1 MRGAARWLSLV
12 VVVSLAGAAH
22 ATECPAPHSGTAA
35 LASADANARLETIR
49 ALMRRDARNAR
60 IWTFVSSGFS
70 LAGAA
75 VGFTLAAITH
85 DPAYR
90 YDRLA
95 GAIAG
100 LITPL
105 ADLID
110 PLLMMGDQ
118 RALEAQ
124 LARGPPEDVC
134 ATLAQA
140 EAWLERDAKNAHRLM
155 LMQHLGT
162 ALVALLG
169 GIALAAVNHDRAALL
184 QVGATLVIGELQAWT
199 LPTGIIAD
207 REAYLS
213 GDLAL
218 PESRWW
224 ALGGWAGPRD
234 AGLTLAVAF

>member
-1 MRGAARWLSLV
+1 MRGAAGWLTIAV
-12 VVVSLAGAAH
+12 VLLCAPARAA
-22 ATECPAPHSGTAA
+22 ECPAPHSGTAA
-35 LASADANARLETIR
+35 LASLDPNARLEAIR
-49 ALMRRDARNAR
+49 ALMRHDARNAR
-60 IWTFVSSGFS
+60 IWTYVTSGLS

-75 VGFTLAAITH
+75 VNFTLAATTH
-85 DPAYR
+85 DHAYR

-95 GAIAG
+95 GGIAG

-124 LARGPPEDVC
+124 LSGGAPGDVC

-140 EAWLERDAKNAHRLM
+140 EAWLERDAKNAHRL
-155 LMQHLGT
+155 LLLQHLGT

-169 GIALAAVNHDRAALL
+169 GIALVAVNHDRAALL
-184 QVGATLVIGELQAWT
+184 QVGATLVIGEIQAWT

-224 ALGGWAGPRD
+224 ALSGWAGPRD
-234 AGLTLAVAF
+234 AGLTFAVAF